1 MPFTDKSPST
11 NIPHSLII
19 PTVSMDIHQSM
30 DIPSPSELISQTLLG
45 LREGSDLL
53 SEGQVCYLT

>member
-1 MPFTDKSPST
+1 
-11 NIPHSLII
+11 
-19 PTVSMDIHQSM
+19 MDIHQSM

-53 SEGQVCYLT
+53 SEGQGLQPGKR